1 MIDMIEKEK
10 AREMVKDK
18 VDTGNLRKHMYAVSA
33 IMEKLAEEL
42 GKDQEKWSRVGLL
55 HDIDYEETKDN
66 HEEHALRSAEM
77 LEGKLPEDALRA
89 IKAHNHKH
97 TEVEPDSDLANA
109 LIAADA
115 ISGLIVATALV
126 MPNSKIEEARVESVL
141 KKFDDSS
148 FAKNIDR
155 DRVMYCEEL
164 GLSKKQFVEISL
176 EALKGIKDE
185 LGL

>member
-1 MIDMIEKEK
+1 MISEDRAE
-10 AREMVKDK
+10 EMVKEK
-18 VDTGNLRKHMYAVSA
+18 VEEKNLRKHMYAVSA
-33 IMEKLAEEL
+33 IMGELAEEL
-42 GKDQEKWSRVGLL
+42 EEDPEEWRKVGLL
-55 HDIDYEETKDN
+55 HDIDYDETKDN
-66 HEEHALRSAEM
+66 PEKHALKSAEI
-77 LEGKLPEDALRA
+77 LKDELPEKDLRA

-97 TEVEPDSDLANA
+97 TGVEPRNDLENG

-115 ISGLIVATALV
+115 VSGLIVATALV

-155 DRVMYCEEL
+155 DRIMYCEKL
-164 GLSKKQFVEISL
+164 GLDKEEFIEISL
-176 EALKGIKDE
+176 NALKDVNVK

>member
-1 MIDMIEKEK
+1 MIEKKK
-10 AREMVKDK
+10 AREMVRDK
-18 VDTGNLRKHMYAVSA
+18 IDTGNLRKHMYAVSG
-33 IMEKLAEEL
+33 IMKKLAKEL
-42 GKDQEKWSRVGLL
+42 DKDQEKWSKVGLL

-66 HEEHALRSAEM
+66 HEEHALKSAQM
-77 LEGKLPEDALRA
+77 LEEKLPEDALRA

-97 TEVEPDSDLANA
+97 TGIEPDSDMANA

-141 KKFDDSS
+141 KKFDDAS

-155 DRVMYCEEL
+155 DRVMYCEKIGMDKEE
-164 GLSKKQFVEISL
+164 FIEISL
-176 EALKGIKDE
+176 DALKGINDK